1 MNHAH
6 ALVRKLVN
14 LLAKPCDSS
23 LREARFG
30 VAVRRPSLV
39 GASLTTCVHRARLRP
54 LHSSLTTGRK
64 PIKSS
69 ISIDL
74 YSESMGWQ
82 LSGS

>member
-1 MNHAH
+1 MDGTT
-6 ALVRKLVN
+6 ALLKSPIEYPAQSFLEAQLRCYNGLAPCLKNGIGRSKARVRS
-14 LLAKPCDSS
+14 AAP
-23 LREARFG
+23 
-30 VAVRRPSLV
+30 PYI
-39 GASLTTCVHRARLRP
+39 
-54 LHSSLTTGRK
+54 HSSLTTGHK